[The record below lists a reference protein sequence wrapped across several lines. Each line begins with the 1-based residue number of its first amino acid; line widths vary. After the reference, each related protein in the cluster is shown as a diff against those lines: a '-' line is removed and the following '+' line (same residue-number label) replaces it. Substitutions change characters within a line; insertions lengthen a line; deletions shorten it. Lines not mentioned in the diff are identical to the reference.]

1 MIDVIVPLYRGIDES
16 RRCLAAVLGATNR
29 SPFELVLVD
38 DASPE
43 PAVSAL
49 AREISHR
56 HGATLLVNE
65 VNRGFVHSVN
75 RAMALHPDRDVVLLN
90 SDAEVANDWLDR
102 LAAHVAKDGK
112 VATVTPFSN
121 NATICSYPYE
131 GWEGGVPGGLGLAR
145 LDALFA
151 RVLAGQSVEIP
162 TAVGFCMYI
171 RRAALAQV
179 GLFDEERFGRGYA
192 EENDFCL
199 RAAEAG
205 WKHVLACDVF
215 AFHAGG
221 VSFSKEKAALMEAA
235 LEKLRAAHPQ
245 YAAMIEEFQAR
256 DPIAEARQRIDA
268 ARSATGEEEA
278 LTVARERTTERHVL
292 YARVEEL
299 TKLAQSLGES
309 ITRMRAEAEA
319 REAILTREL
328 AHARGEEEALRKG
341 LANAE
346 AIVRSQLEELE
357 RLRAM
362 WSVRLARRLDRLK
375 S

>member
-1 MIDVIVPLYRGIDES
+1 MIDVIVPLYRGVDES
-16 RRCLAAVLGATNR
+16 RRCLDAVLGATNR
-29 SPFELVLVD
+29 SAFELVIVD

-49 AREISHR
+49 AREVAQR

-75 RAMALHPDRDVVLLN
+75 RAMALHADRDVVLLN
-90 SDAEVANDWLDR
+90 SDAEIANDWLDR
-102 LAAHVAKDGK
+102 LAAHVAGDGK
-112 VATVTPFSN
+112 VATATPFSN

-131 GWEGGVPGGLGLAR
+131 GWEGGVPGGMGLAR

-151 RVLAGQSVEIP
+151 RVLAGRSVEIP

-171 RRAALAQV
+171 RRAALDQV
-179 GLFDEERFGRGYA
+179 GPFDEERFGRGYA

-199 RAAEAG
+199 RAAKAG
-205 WKHVLACDVF
+205 WKHLLACDVF
-215 AFHAGG
+215 AYHAGG
-221 VSFSKEKAALMEAA
+221 VSFSKERAALMKAA
-235 LEKLRAAHPQ
+235 LEKLCALHPQ
-245 YAAMIEEFQAR
+245 YHATIEDFQAR
-256 DPIAEARQRIDA
+256 DPAAECRQRIDA

-278 LTVARERTTERHVL
+278 LAVARERTTERHVL
-292 YARVEEL
+292 MTRIEDLTRLAR
-299 TKLAQSLGES
+299 SLGES

-346 AIVRSQLEELE
+346 AIARSQLEELQ
-357 RLRAM
+357 RLRAR
-362 WSVRLARRLDRLK
+362 WSVRIAERLDRLK
-375 S
+375 P

>member
-1 MIDVIVPLYRGIDES
+1 MINVIVPLYRGEGES
-16 RRCLAAVLGATNR
+16 RRCLEAVLKATNR
-29 SPFELVLVD
+29 SPFELVMVD

-49 AREISHR
+49 AREIAQR

-65 VNRGFVHSVN
+65 ANRGFVHSVN

-90 SDAEVANDWLDR
+90 SDAEVAHDWLDR
-102 LAAHVAKDGK
+102 LAAHAAKDAK

-121 NATICSYPYE
+121 NATLCSYPYE

-151 RVLAGQSVEIP
+151 RVLAGQSIEIP

-179 GLFDEERFGRGYA
+179 GPFDEERFGRGYA

-199 RAAEAG
+199 RAAAAG

-221 VSFSKEKAALMEAA
+221 VSFSKEREALMKAA
-235 LEKLRAAHPQ
+235 LEKLCAAYPQ
-245 YAAMIEEFQAR
+245 YQATIEAFQAR
-256 DPIAEARQRIDA
+256 DPIAESRQRIDA

-278 LTVARERTTERHVL
+278 LAVARERTTERHVL
-292 YARVEEL
+292 FARVEEL
-299 TKLAQSLGES
+299 TRLAQSLGEA

-319 REAILTREL
+319 REAVLTREL

-346 AIVRSQLEELE
+346 AIVRSQLAELE

-362 WSVRLARRLDRLK
+362 WSVRLAEKLERLR

>member
-1 MIDVIVPLYRGIDES
+1 VIDVVVPLYRGLDES
-16 RRCLAAVLGATNR
+16 RRCLESVLGATNR
-29 SPFELVLVD
+29 TPFELVMVD

-49 AREISHR
+49 AREVAGR
-56 HGATLLVNE
+56 AGATLLVNE
-65 VNRGFVHSVN
+65 RNRGFVHSVN
-75 RAMALHPDRDVVLLN
+75 RAMALHPERDIVLLN

-102 LAAHVAKDGK
+102 LVAHAAKDAK

-151 RVLAGQSVEIP
+151 RVLGGRSVEIP
-162 TAVGFCMYI
+162 TAVGFCMFI

-179 GLFDEERFGRGYA
+179 GAFDEERFGRGYA

-199 RAAEAG
+199 RAVEAG

-221 VSFSKEKAALMEAA
+221 VSFSKEKEALVRAAT
-235 LEKLRAAHPQ
+235 EKLCALHPQ
-245 YAAMIEEFQAR
+245 YPALIEAFQAR
-256 DPIAEARQRIDA
+256 DPIAESRQRIDA

-278 LTVARERTTERHVL
+278 LAVARERTTERHVL
-292 YARVEEL
+292 FARVEEL
-299 TKLAQSLGES
+299 TRLAQTLGES
-309 ITRMRAEAEA
+309 ITRMRAESEA
-319 REAILTREL
+319 REAVLTREL
-328 AHARGEEEALRKG
+328 AHTRGEEEALRKG

-346 AIVRSQLEELE
+346 AIVRSQLAELE
-357 RLRAM
+357 RLKAL
-362 WSVRLARRLDRLK
+362 WGVRLAVRLERLK